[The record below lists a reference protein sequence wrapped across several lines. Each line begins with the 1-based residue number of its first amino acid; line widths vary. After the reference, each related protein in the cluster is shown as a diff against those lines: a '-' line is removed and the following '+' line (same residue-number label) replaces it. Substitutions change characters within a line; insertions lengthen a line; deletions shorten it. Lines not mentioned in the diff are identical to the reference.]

1 MVTDDAQRSQTMRA
15 QFLARWE
22 AASLKVPEQLP
33 DLKGSALR
41 LTWDLVTGGS
51 KQFDT
56 VIRHGKREVW
66 REPSLYEGY
75 QRFQDIVDILKVKYG
90 SRLSDVVPT
99 DASALYLYG
108 DSISSIDFVRQIRE
122 SLRNPQPLLSEAER
136 RLRQIRANLA
146 DGWAFAKAMEAEER
160 ELADERA
167 AREAEDAQPQLQR
180 KPKPRRRTRRK
191 RAR

>member
-1 MVTDDAQRSQTMRA
+1 MVTDDAQRFRTKRT
-15 QFLARWE
+15 QFLAAWE
-22 AASLKVPEQLP
+22 AACLKTPDQLP
-33 DLKGSALR
+33 DVKGSALR
-41 LTWDLVTGGS
+41 LTWDMVSEGS
-51 KQFDT
+51 KQHT
-56 VIRHGKREVW
+56 VIRHGKREIW
-66 REPSLYEGY
+66 REPAQWKGY
-75 QRFQDIVDILKVKYG
+75 DRFREIVELLKAKYG
-90 SRLSDVVPT
+90 SRLADLIPT

-108 DSISSIDFVRQIRE
+108 DSISSIAFVREIRE
-122 SLRNPQPLLSEAER
+122 ALRNPQPLLSEAER